1 MMTNSDKPAGPGTEV
16 KDELKTL
23 DYYLEHPNEMPTD
36 AEAIE
41 KLFEAHQAAHPDAAG
56 DTPPAGEKPKV
67 EDKPADKPAGEKP
80 KIDGVLTKDGQH
92 VIPYAEMERRI
103 NEATESKE
111 AEAVARKAAEDYAE
125 QLEANIR
132 EVSDRI
138 KTLEAGGAKP
148 ADAPVSMDLP
158 KELMDTLK
166 SEFPT
171 TAKAVEALQSLFKH
185 AIEKL
190 DAVEK
195 RIGSAERERTKD
207 VESEVD
213 TLIGQVPELQG
224 WREKTPYLFARAQ
237 QVEGDLFKDKA
248 FMDAH
253 PELREDDVARYKE
266 VVKRVKQEIGLPAEA
281 SKTSPENQKTEQE
294 KADAIVAGIKP
305 TAPNSLSDLP
315 AGKPPST
322 PSESLE
328 NLSAVEIGNRFMG
341 MTPDKI
347 QEQLARL

>member
-1 MMTNSDKPAGPGTEV
+1 MTTNSDKPAGPETEV

-23 DYYLEHPNEMPTD
+23 DYYLEHPHEMPTD
-36 AEAIE
+36 AAAIE
-41 KLFEAHQAAHPDAAG
+41 KLFEAHQAAHPDAPG

-67 EDKPADKPAGEKP
+67 DDKPADKPAGEP
-80 KIDGVLTKDGQH
+80 KIEGVLTKDGQH

-111 AEAVARKAAEDYAE
+111 AEAVARKAAEDYAT

-132 EVSDRI
+132 EVNERI
-138 KTLEAGGAKP
+138 KALEAGGAKP
-148 ADAPVSMDLP
+148 ADAPVTMELP

-171 TAKAVEALQSLFKH
+171 IAKAVEAQQALFKH
-185 AIEKL
+185 AIGKL

-195 RIGSAERERTKD
+195 RIGSAERERTQD
-207 VESEVD
+207 VESEVES
-213 TLIGQVPELQG
+213 LIGQVPELQG

-237 QVEGDLFKDKA
+237 AVEGDLFKDKA

-253 PELREDDVARYKE
+253 PELLTDDVARYKE
-266 VVKRVKQEIGLPAEA
+266 VVKRVKQEIGLPA
-281 SKTSPENQKTEQE
+281 TPPDPSPEDKRTEQE
-294 KADAIVAGIKP
+294 KADAIVAGTKP

-341 MTPDKI
+341 MTPEKI

>member
-1 MMTNSDKPAGPGTEV
+1 MTTTTDKPAGPGPEEKT
-16 KDELKTL
+16 ELKTL

-36 AEAIE
+36 AAAIE
-41 KLFEAHQAAHPDAAG
+41 QLFEAHQAAHPDAAG

-67 EDKPADKPAGEKP
+67 EAKPADKPAGEP
-80 KIDGVLTKDGQH
+80 KIEGVLTKDGQH

-111 AEAVARKAAEDYAE
+111 AEAVARKAAEDYAH

-132 EVSDRI
+132 EVNDRI
-138 KTLEAGGAKP
+138 KALEAGGAKP
-148 ADAPVSMDLP
+148 ADAPVTMELP

-171 TAKAVEALQSLFKH
+171 IAKAVEAQQALLKH
-185 AIEKL
+185 AAEKL
-190 DAVEK
+190 EAVEK
-195 RIGSAERERTKD
+195 RIGSAERERTQD
-207 VESEVD
+207 VESEVES
-213 TLIGQVPELQG
+213 LIGRVPELQA

-237 QVEGDLFKDKA
+237 AVEGDLFKDKA

-253 PELREDDVARYKE
+253 PELQNDDVARYKE
-266 VVKRVKQEIGLPAEA
+266 VVKRVKQEIGLPA
-281 SKTSPENQKTEQE
+281 TPDPSPEDKRTEQE
-294 KADAIVAGIKP
+294 KADAIVAGTKP

-341 MTPDKI
+341 MTPEKI